1 MGDTIKVDTYVPP
14 KAPEGSISPEK
25 AAGMAALLKAGGT
38 TRASAPM
45 EEPKGEEPKAA
56 GEQKAE
62 RPKGLPENFDSIE
75 AMGKSY
81 KELQAELT
89 KLKQGKTSEVKPEE
103 GKPADKKPAT
113 LDSLKLDKP
122 ADKADEAAPKTAEEA
137 ATKAGLDMAAL
148 NAEYADKGTLAP
160 ESLAKLKAVGIT
172 EDVVQA
178 YIAGQEALAEKFHG
192 QLHAIAGGEAQFG
205 QMHEW
210 SKTALSAPEQAAVN
224 KAIESG
230 NHDAIRLAF
239 AGVHAK
245 WVAAGQD
252 EPTGQII
259 GTRSDSRA
267 DVYEDRSQMQA
278 DIGTKLYRESEAE
291 RKRVMDKVRRSGI

>member
-1 MGDTIKVDTYVPP
+1 MGDTIKVDTFAPP
-14 KAPEGSISPEK
+14 KATEGSISPEK

-45 EEPKGEEPKAA
+45 EEPTEKKATEEQPKT
-56 GEQKAE
+56 E

-75 AMGKSY
+75 ALGKSY

-89 KLKQGKTSEVKPEE
+89 KLKQGKTSEPKGEE
-103 GKPADKKPAT
+103 PKVADKKPAG
-113 LDSLKLDKP
+113 LDALKIEG
-122 ADKADEAAPKTAEEA
+122 KADAPAGTAEEVVA
-137 ATKAGLDMAAL
+137 KAGLDMVAL
-148 NAEYADKGTLAP
+148 NTEYAEKGTLAP

-172 EDVVQA
+172 EDVVQQ

-192 QLHAIAGGEAQFG
+192 QLHAIAGGEAQFN

-210 SKTALSAPEQAAVN
+210 SKSALSAPEQNAVN

-230 NHDAIRLAF
+230 NHEAIRLAF
-239 AGVHAK
+239 AGVHSK

-252 EPTGQII
+252 EPVGQIQ
-259 GTRSDSRA
+259 GGRSGSHA

-278 DIGTKLYRESEAE
+278 DIGSKLYKESEAE